1 MGVNNA
7 KKFCAFLSQE
17 LPVTSQIPVQGVS
30 VPSTKVIRTS
40 VCGGVWWWWWCTLIS
55 PFLRD
60 LTGSVGLFTHGQ
72 VILLIEMYSLAS
84 ETENNSA

>member
-7 KKFCAFLSQE
+7 KKFCAFMSQE

-30 VPSTKVIRTS
+30 VLSTKAIRTS
-40 VCGGVWWWWWCTLIS
+40 VCGGVWWWCTLIS

-72 VILLIEMYSLAS
+72 VILVIEMYSLAS
-84 ETENNSA
+84 EIENNSA